1 MTKRTVAIIGNVHD
15 AAKWAYKSVLAHQD
29 KGFEVFPVH
38 PNGGEVNGLKV
49 YATLA
54 DIPGGKLDR
63 VSLYLRPALGLQI
76 LPEIAAKGCD
86 ELWLNPGTESEE
98 LVEAANKL
106 GIQTIEACSI
116 VSG

>member
-1 MTKRTVAIIGNVHD
+1 MTKRTVAIIGAVHD
-15 AAKWAYKSVLAHQD
+15 PAKWAYKSVLAHLE

-38 PNGGEVNGLKV
+38 PNGGDVQGLKV
-49 YATLA
+49 YPSLA
-54 DIPGGKLDR
+54 EIPGGKLDR
-63 VSLYLRPALGLQI
+63 VSLYLRPALGMQM

-98 LVEAANKL
+98 LVEAARTL
-106 GIQTIEACSI
+106 GLETIEACSI